1 MGYHW
6 NIKYPYVSD
15 EIINLD
21 WVIEDVKK
29 MEQIIDDLADTIEEL
44 KAGLANLNTINARL
58 DKLEA
63 ATADLN
69 DMRKAIKALSDEDLN
84 LQTQIDAIKQF
95 IDSYDDALK
104 NIKAY
109 IDSKIAVV
117 NKRIDTIAF
126 EILDDVN
133 TKIIKITKELQ
144 ALVSRV
150 DEIDTSVLNPWHF
163 GLGRIDQDKNI
174 NFIYND
180 LADECLTAEQ
190 YCRLGLT
197 ASDYEAFDLTARDYW
212 EFGKTKLHFRWVYMP
227 CEGIRQEVSN
237 VLTSIVNNIMGTFSA
252 TNYASLDLTADE
264 YAALDLTA
272 MQYLAYNTNG
282 VALTSDNYSALSY
295 LNSGLVIKVE

>member
-1 MGYHW
+1 MGYPWH
-6 NIKYPYVSD
+6 IKYPYVSD
-15 EIINLD
+15 EIMNLD

-29 MEQIIDDLADTIEEL
+29 MEQIIDDLADTIAEL
-44 KAGLANLNTINARL
+44 KAGLENLNAINTRL

-69 DMRKAIKALSDEDLN
+69 DMRKAIKALSDEDIN
-84 LQTQIDAIKQF
+84 LQSQIDALKQF
-95 IDSYDDALK
+95 IGAYDDALANLK
-104 NIKAY
+104 SY
-109 IDSKIAVV
+109 VDSKIAIV

-126 EILDDVN
+126 DILDDTN
-133 TKIIKITKELQ
+133 TKIIKLTKELA
-144 ALVSRV
+144 ALVKRV
-150 DEIDTSVLNPWHF
+150 NEIDTTVLNPWHW
-163 GLGRIDQDKNI
+163 GMGRISQDKNI
-174 NFIYND
+174 NYIYND

-190 YCRLGLT
+190 YCRLGIS
-197 ASDYEAFDLTARDYW
+197 ASDYEVFDLTARDYW

-282 VALTSDNYSALSY
+282 VALTSDNDSALSY